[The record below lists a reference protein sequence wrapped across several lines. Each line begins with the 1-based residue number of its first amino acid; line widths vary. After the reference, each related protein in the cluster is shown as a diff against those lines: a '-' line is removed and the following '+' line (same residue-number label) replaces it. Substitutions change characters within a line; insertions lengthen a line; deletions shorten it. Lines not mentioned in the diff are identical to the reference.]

1 MWFSPCV
8 FPCVEIT
15 SQWQFPP
22 LGIIRE
28 RGDFLPQISQ
38 YFWTRSSKRKVK
50 IMLASNRLGWSTDCT
65 KNNSVRMLSPQSPSA
80 MLNEETPTS
89 PICLCSI
96 CLSSRLPMELEEA
109 YCSVVVLFPLNQ
121 VLCLGHTGSELLFL
135 LLWISWLQN
144 SESWSDSP

>member
-28 RGDFLPQISQ
+28 CGDFLPQISQ

-89 PICLCSI
+89 PICLCSV
-96 CLSSRLPMELEEA
+96 CLTPGSRWNWKRRT
-109 YCSVVVLFPLNQ
+109 VLLLFCFHWIR
-121 VLCLGHTGSELLFL
+121 VLCLGSHWFGALVPPALDLLAAEFR
-135 LLWISWLQN
+135 
-144 SESWSDSP
+144 